1 MRHLE
6 QDKMRYVYIFIQDL
20 DLNPVFQ
27 ISVIEKK
34 KKCFEFLLLR

>member
-34 KKCFEFLLLR
+34 KNVLNFCY